1 MGNYDTK
8 KKRTI
13 KGKIRFVTTLL
24 VSSSLLFVGF
34 LTCLLNFSST
44 IFTLKNNLTTTAAV
58 AAGQVEYR
66 LNSTLKI
73 VETLGT
79 IKELSKDNISINDK
93 MELLDHYKKSYNWN
107 QVYLFNKEGD
117 SLTNSD
123 LNVSDRQ
130 YFISALAG
138 KSNISDPIYSRDSGE
153 YVCAVAAPIWRDG
166 IQNSEVIG
174 AVMACMDV
182 SSLNTLVSSINVS
195 KNGYAYITDS
205 KGTMIAHPNN
215 ELIKNQTNYIEE
227 SKKDSQYASLAA
239 VLQEMISG
247 KNGFG
252 SYKYQGQNKY
262 LAYAPIKE
270 TNGWSIAISAPVY
283 DFLGG
288 TIKSIVMTASVII
301 LTLVISFLSAAKL
314 ANTIGKPVQICTAR
328 LEKLAEGDLHSIV
341 EDITTNDETML
352 LTQSAKTL
360 TSSLKSIIEDVKY
373 ILGEMARGNFSAI
386 PQLPESAYVGDMHE
400 IYTSITYMKK
410 NITGTMQQIEVATS
424 QVNAGAEQLAAGATG
439 LAQGATEQASSVE
452 ELAASFGEISSR
464 TKLNTTNATSSERY
478 MSELGEKIRFSND
491 QMNNLIT
498 AMKEINS
505 TSAEIGKIIKVIE
518 EIAFQ
523 TNILALNAA
532 VEAARAGSVG
542 KGFAVV
548 ADEVRN
554 LAAKSSQAASST
566 TALIERSILAVEE
579 GSRMVDETGYSLKEV
594 VEKTETAVRSMR
606 EIITATEQENDAI
619 NQMLIGIDQISKVVQ
634 SNSAAAEESAAT
646 AEELSAQAV
655 SLKLLVDSFNY

>member
-1 MGNYDTK
+1 MGNNRLQKAT
-8 KKRTI
+8 TI
-13 KGKIRFVTTLL
+13 KRKIRFMIMVMVSVSL
-24 VSSSLLFVGF
+24 VFVGF
-34 LTCLLNFSST
+34 LSCLLNFSST
-44 IFTLKNNLTTTAAV
+44 IYILKNNLITTAAV

-66 LNSTLKI
+66 LKSTLNI

-79 IKELSKDNISINDK
+79 VKELSVDTIPITEKLEIL
-93 MELLDHYKKSYNWN
+93 EHYKKSYNWS
-107 QVYLFNKEGD
+107 QVYLFNKDGVSLAD
-117 SLTNSD
+117 SE
-123 LNVSDRQ
+123 LNVCDRQ

-153 YVCAVAAPIWRDG
+153 YVCAVAAPVWKDG

-174 AVMACMDV
+174 TVMACMDV

-205 KGTMIAHPNN
+205 RGTMIAHPNY

-227 SKKDSQYASLAA
+227 SEKDPQYASLAA
-239 VLQEMISG
+239 VLKEMISG
-247 KNGFG
+247 KNSFG

-262 LAYAPIKE
+262 LAYAPIEE

-288 TIKSIVMTASVII
+288 TVQNITVTIAVIVLALI
-301 LTLVISFLSAAKL
+301 ISFLSAAKL
-314 ANTIGKPVQICTAR
+314 ANAIGKPIQICTTR
-328 LEKLAEGDLHSIV
+328 LQKLAEGDFHSIV
-341 EDITTNDETML
+341 ADIKTNDETML
-352 LTQSAKTL
+352 LTQSAKML
-360 TSSLKSIIEDVKY
+360 TNSLQSIIEDVKY
-373 ILGEMARGNFSAI
+373 LLGEMARGNFSAR
-386 PQLPESAYVGDMHE
+386 PQVPEIAYVGDMHE
-400 IYTSITYMKK
+400 IYTSITYMNN
-410 NITGTMQQIEVATS
+410 NITGTLQQIDIASS
-424 QVNAGAEQLAAGATG
+424 QVTSGAEQLAASATG
-439 LAQGATEQASSVE
+439 LAQGAAEQASSVE
-452 ELAASFGEISSR
+452 ELAASFDEISSR
-464 TKLNTTNATSSERY
+464 TKLNTSNATSSEKY
-478 MSELGEKIRFSND
+478 MSELGEKIKFSNN
-491 QMNNLIT
+491 QMNSLIS
-498 AMKEINS
+498 AMTEINT

-548 ADEVRN
+548 ADEVRS

-566 TALIERSILAVEE
+566 TALIERSIFAVEE
-579 GSRMVDETGYSLKEV
+579 GSRMVDETGSSLKEV
-594 VEKTETAVRSMR
+594 VKITETAVKSMR
-606 EIITATEQENDAI
+606 EIISATEQENDAI
-619 NQMLIGIDQISKVVQ
+619 SQMLIGVDQISNVVQ

-655 SLKLLVDSFNY
+655 SLKSLVGSFKF

>member
-1 MGNYDTK
+1 
-8 KKRTI
+8 
-13 KGKIRFVTTLL
+13 
-24 VSSSLLFVGF
+24 
-34 LTCLLNFSST
+34 
-44 IFTLKNNLTTTAAV
+44 
-58 AAGQVEYR
+58 
-66 LNSTLKI
+66 
-73 VETLGT
+73 
-79 IKELSKDNISINDK
+79 
-93 MELLDHYKKSYNWN
+93 
-107 QVYLFNKEGD
+107 
-117 SLTNSD
+117 
-123 LNVSDRQ
+123 
-130 YFISALAG
+130 

-166 IQNSEVIG
+166 IQNSEVVG

-205 KGTMIAHPNN
+205 KGTMIAHPNY

-227 SKKDSQYASLAA
+227 SKKDSQYTSLAS
-239 VLQEMISG
+239 VLQEMTSG

-252 SYKYQGQNKY
+252 TYKYQGQNKY
-262 LAYAPIKE
+262 LAYAPIVG

-288 TIKSIVMTASVII
+288 TIKSMAMTAAVII
-301 LTLVISFLSAAKL
+301 LTLVISILSAAKL
-314 ANTIGKPVQICTAR
+314 ANSIGKPVQICTTR

-360 TSSLKSIIEDVKY
+360 TSSLRSIIEDVKY
-373 ILGEMARGNFSAI
+373 LLGEMSRGNFSAM
-386 PQLPESAYVGDMHE
+386 PQIPESAYVGDIHE

-410 NITGTMQQIEVATS
+410 NISGTMQQIEVASS
-424 QVNAGAEQLAAGATG
+424 QVTAGAEQLAAGATG

-452 ELAASFGEISSR
+452 ELAASFSEISSR

-554 LAAKSSQAASST
+554 LAAKSSKDASST
-566 TALIERSILAVEE
+566 TALIERSILDVEE

-594 VEKTETAVRSMR
+594 VEKTETVVRSMR
-606 EIITATEQENDAI
+606 EIIAATEQENDAI
-619 NQMLIGIDQISKVVQ
+619 NQTLIGIDQISKVVQ

-655 SLKLLVDSFNY
+655 SLKLLVDTFNF

>member
-1 MGNYDTK
+1 MENNKIQKVT
-8 KKRTI
+8 TI
-13 KGKIRFVTTLL
+13 KKKIRFMIMVT
-24 VSSSLLFVGF
+24 VSASLLFVGF

-44 IFTLKNNLTTTAAV
+44 IHILKNNLKTTATV
-58 AAGQVEYR
+58 GAGQVEYR
-66 LNSTLKI
+66 LKSTLNI

-79 IKELSKDNISINDK
+79 VKELSVDTIKNPEKLEIL
-93 MELLDHYKKSYNWN
+93 EHYKKSYNWN
-107 QVYLFNKEGD
+107 SVYLFDKDGA
-117 SLTNSD
+117 SLANSD
-123 LNVSDRQ
+123 LNVCDRQ

-138 KSNISDPIYSRDSGE
+138 KSNISDPIYSRDTGE
-153 YVCAVAAPIWRDG
+153 YVCAVAAPIWKDG

-205 KGTMIAHPNN
+205 KGTMIAHPNS

-227 SKKDSQYASLAA
+227 SKKDPQYASLAA
-239 VLQEMISG
+239 VLKEMISG

-262 LAYAPIKE
+262 LAYAPIQE
-270 TNGWSIAISAPVY
+270 TNGWSIAISAPVN
-283 DFLGG
+283 DFLNG
-288 TIKSIVMTASVII
+288 TFQSIAMTIAVII
-301 LTLVISFLSAAKL
+301 LALIISFLSAAKL
-314 ANTIGKPVQICTAR
+314 ANSIGKPIQICTTR
-328 LEKLAEGDLHSIV
+328 LQQLSEGDFHSTV
-341 EDITTNDETML
+341 ADIKTNDETML
-352 LTQSAKTL
+352 LTQSAKIL
-360 TSSLKSIIEDVKY
+360 TSSLQSIIEDVKY
-373 ILGEMARGNFSAI
+373 LLGEMARGNFSAK
-386 PQLPESAYVGDMHE
+386 PQIPESAYVGDMRE
-400 IYTSITYMKK
+400 IYTSITYMIN
-410 NITGTMQQIEVATS
+410 NITGTLHQINIASS
-424 QVNAGAEQLAAGATG
+424 QVTSGAEQLAASATG

-452 ELAASFGEISSR
+452 ELAASFDEISSM
-464 TKLNTTNATSSERY
+464 TKLNTSNAAASEKY
-478 MSELGEKIRFSND
+478 MSELGEKIKFSNN
-491 QMNNLIT
+491 QMNSLIS
-498 AMKEINS
+498 AMKEINI

-548 ADEVRN
+548 ADEVRS

-579 GSRMVDETGYSLKEV
+579 GSRMVDETGLSLKDV
-594 VEKTETAVRSMR
+594 VEKTEIAVRSMR
-606 EIITATEQENDAI
+606 EIIIATEQEYDSI
-619 NQMLIGIDQISKVVQ
+619 NQMLIGVDQISNVVQ

-646 AEELSAQAV
+646 SEELSAQAV
-655 SLKLLVDSFNY
+655 SLKSLVGSFKF